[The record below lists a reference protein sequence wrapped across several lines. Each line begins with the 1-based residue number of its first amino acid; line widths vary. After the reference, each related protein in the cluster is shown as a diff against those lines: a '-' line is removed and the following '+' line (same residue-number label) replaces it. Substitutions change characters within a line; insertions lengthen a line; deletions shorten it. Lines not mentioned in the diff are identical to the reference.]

1 MRSSLEYRIKIG
13 GNYLETISLT
23 RKKIKNV
30 QISPNSL
37 DCYSPNYIEDGIR
50 IKEMLIENGF
60 KNVELVLE

>member
-37 DCYSPNYIEDGIR
+37 DCYSPNYSEDGIR